1 MLPDLETE
9 LSQTTV
15 ANEISELKAR
25 LTRMEDFMC
34 QWLNLNPEDLAYL
47 MKVMRKLRLKRAAQI
62 DREVKAMEDHELMF
76 SV

>member
-1 MLPDLETE
+1 METE

-15 ANEISELKAR
+15 VNEIGELKAR
-25 LTRMEDFMC
+25 LKRMEDFMR

-47 MKVMRKLRLKRAAQI
+47 MRVMRRFRLKRAAQI

-76 SV
+76 SA

>member
-1 MLPDLETE
+1 LETE

-15 ANEISELKAR
+15 ANEIGELKAR
-25 LTRMEDFMC
+25 LKQMEDFMR

-47 MKVMRKLRLKRAAQI
+47 MKVMRRLRLKRAAQI